1 MGIALM
7 SRHRLTSEVSE
18 CSPAHRL
25 YVVRL
30 PIPLVTSMTE
40 KIINNRHEQLEMI
53 EKTEMDI
60 KTQLG
65 DMRQRFMDFFGQ
77 MESRILDKM
86 AQARIKEGGALQ
98 TEILAICMESYSN
111 VS

>member
-1 MGIALM
+1 MISGLAEQI
-7 SRHRLTSEVSE
+7 T
-18 CSPAHRL
+18 
-25 YVVRL
+25 
-30 PIPLVTSMTE
+30 MTE

-53 EKTEMDI
+53 EKTELDI

-77 MESRILDKM
+77 MESRILDKT

-98 TEILAICMESYSN
+98 TEIDI
-111 VS
+111 